1 MFFSPSP
8 KWLKDHLLLWLLIT
22 IYAWIITA
30 AQFIITKYDE
40 NQQVEAFQ

>member
-1 MFFSPSP
+1 MVEGPPSP
-8 KWLKDHLLLWLLIT
+8 VASHFT